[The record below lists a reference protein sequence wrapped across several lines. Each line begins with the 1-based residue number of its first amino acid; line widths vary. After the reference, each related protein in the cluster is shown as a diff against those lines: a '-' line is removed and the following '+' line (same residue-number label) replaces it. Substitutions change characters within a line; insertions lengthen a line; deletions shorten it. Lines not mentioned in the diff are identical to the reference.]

1 MRVDYSRLPNKVAM
15 KLGTNSS
22 DSANNEGLR
31 DNSDSMVNPA
41 RELAGVSPFRL
52 QLSHCHAL
60 GEVTAI
66 FATDP
71 PRQFRLVL
79 IKPSHYDDDGYVIQ
93 WFRSSMP
100 SNSLAAVYGLAM
112 DCAARRVLG
121 AYTMITV
128 DAYDETNTRI
138 WPARIA
144 RDIAQAGGG
153 LVGLVGVQ
161 SNQYPRAMDL
171 ARRFRKLGLDVAI
184 GGFHVS
190 GTLAM
195 LPTITPELQQAI
207 DLGIVLYAGE
217 AEDGLEALLCDA
229 AIGKLRPLYN
239 HMAKLPNLA
248 GVPVPWLP
256 LDRVARTAGRMTTF
270 DAGRGCPF
278 QCSFCTII
286 NVQGRVSR
294 RRTADDVEAIIR
306 HNAARGVQS
315 FFITDDN
322 FARNKDWE
330 AIFDRMI
337 VLREQHGFG
346 IKLTIQVDTLCHRIP
361 NFIDKAGR
369 AGVVRVFIGLESIN
383 PDNLLAAKK
392 KQNRIAEYRDMLL
405 AWKRIR
411 AVIWAGYIIGFPAD
425 TPATVMRDIRIIQNE
440 LPIDFLEFFI
450 LTPLPG
456 SEDHQK
462 LALAGVAMDDD
473 LNRYDTFHVVTA
485 HSTMSRGEW
494 EQTYWAAWRTY
505 YTFAHM
511 STLMRRAA
519 GTGISLGKM
528 LTMLLSFWSLSL
540 VEHTHPL
547 EGGYLRR
554 KVRTERRPGLPVVP
568 AWRFWPGFAVNL
580 VVKHARMGMMATR
593 LVMLRRRLKRDPA
606 PRDYR
611 DLALTPVGDGDT
623 LELLTVT
630 EAVRVAARAKLR
642 PRAVA
647 H

>member
-1 MRVDYSRLPNKVAM
+1 VVVS
-15 KLGTNSS
+15 SS
-22 DSANNEGLR
+22 DWGDRPISA
-31 DNSDSMVNPA
+31 A
-41 RELAGVSPFRL
+41 
-52 QLSHCHAL
+52 
-60 GEVTAI
+60 
-66 FATDP
+66 
-71 PRQFRLVL
+71 PRKQFRFVL

-100 SNSLAAVYGLAM
+100 SNSLAAIYGLAM
-112 DCAARRVLG
+112 DCAERQVMGEDTRLL
-121 AYTMITV
+121 V

-138 WPARIA
+138 RPERIA
-144 RDIAQAGGG
+144 RDIAAAGGG
-153 LVGLVGVQ
+153 LVGMVGVQ
-161 SNQYPRAMDL
+161 SNQFPRAMDL
-171 ARRFRKLGLDVAI
+171 ARRFRALGVDVAI

-195 LPTITPELQQAI
+195 LPAITPELQEAI

-217 AEDGLEALLCDA
+217 AEDGLQALLCDA
-229 AIGKLRPLYN
+229 ASGSLRPVYN
-239 HMAKLPNLA
+239 HMASLPNLA
-248 GVPVPWLP
+248 GVPIPYLP
-256 LDRVARTAGRMTTF
+256 PDRIARTAGRMTTF

-294 RRTADDVEAIIR
+294 RRTADDVEAIVR
-306 HNAARGVQS
+306 RNAAEGVQS

-330 AIFDRMI
+330 PIFDRLI
-337 VLREQHGFG
+337 ALREREGFS

-361 NFIDKAGR
+361 RFIEKAGR

-383 PDNLLAAKK
+383 PDSLLAAKK

-425 TPATVMRDIRIIQNE
+425 TPATVLRDIRIIQNE
-440 LPIDFLEFFI
+440 LAIDFLEFFV

-462 LALAGVAMDDD
+462 LALAGVTMDAD

-485 HSTMSRGEW
+485 HPAMSRQEW
-494 EQTYWAAWRTY
+494 EQTYWAAWRSY
-505 YTFAHM
+505 YTFSHM
-511 STLMRRAA
+511 CTLMRRAA
-519 GTGISLGKM
+519 ATRISLGKM
-528 LTMLLSFWSLSL
+528 LSMLLSFWSLSL

-554 KVRTERRPGLPVVP
+554 KLRTERRPGLPVMP
-568 AWRFWPGFAVNL
+568 AWRFWPAF
-580 VVKHARMGMMATR
+580 VVDIAAKHVRIAAMATR
-593 LVMLRRRLKRDPA
+593 LLIVRYRLKRDPHA
-606 PRDYR
+606 RDYL
-611 DLALTPVGDGDT
+611 DLALTPVSEPDALD
-623 LELLTVT
+623 LLTVT
-630 EAVRVAARAKLR
+630 ETARRAARARLR
-642 PRAVA
+642 PLAVTS
-647 H
+647 

>member
-1 MRVDYSRLPNKVAM
+1 VDLYCRHQL
-15 KLGTNSS
+15 
-22 DSANNEGLR
+22 DR
-31 DNSDSMVNPA
+31 DCLDATSQ
-41 RELAGVSPFRL
+41 G
-52 QLSHCHAL
+52 
-60 GEVTAI
+60 GIGAI
-66 FATDP
+66 STTHP
-71 PRQFRLVL
+71 CRQFRLVL
-79 IKPSHYDDDGYVIQ
+79 IKPSHYDDSGYVIQ

-100 SNSLAAVYGLAM
+100 SNSLAALYGLAM
-112 DCAARRVLG
+112 DCAARQVLG
-121 AYTMITV
+121 SDTAIVV

-138 WPARIA
+138 RAERIA
-144 RDIAQAGGG
+144 RDIKQSGAGM
-153 LVGLVGVQ
+153 VGLVGVQ

-171 ARRFRKLGLDVAI
+171 ARRFRALGIDVAI

-195 LPTITPELQQAI
+195 LPAITPELQEAI

-217 AEDGLEALLCDA
+217 AEDGLEALLRDA
-229 AIGKLRPLYN
+229 AGGTLQPVYN
-239 HMAKLPNLA
+239 HMATLPNLA
-248 GVPVPWLP
+248 GVPIPYLP
-256 LDRVARTAGRMTTF
+256 QDRLARTAGRMTTF

-294 RRTADDVEAIIR
+294 RRTAEDVEAIVR
-306 HNAARGVQS
+306 RNAAAQGVQS

-330 AIFDRMI
+330 PIFDRLI
-337 VLREQHGFG
+337 ALREREGFS

-361 NFIDKAGR
+361 RFIEKAGR

-383 PDNLLAAKK
+383 PDSLLAAKK

-425 TPATVMRDIRIIQNE
+425 TPATVARDIRIIQHE

-462 LALAGVAMDDD
+462 LALAGVAMDAD

-485 HSTMSRGEW
+485 HSAMGRGARE
-494 EQTYWAAWRTY
+494 ETYWAAWRTY
-505 YTFAHM
+505 YTFEHM
-511 STLMRRAA
+511 CTLMRRAA
-519 GTGISLGKM
+519 ATRISLGKM
-528 LTMLLSFWSLSL
+528 LSMLLSFWSLSL
-540 VEHTHPL
+540 IEHTHPL

-568 AWRFWPGFAVNL
+568 AWRFWPGYAVDM
-580 VVKHARMGMMATR
+580 VVKHAQIGVMAGR
-593 LVMLRRRLKRDPA
+593 LLILRHRLKRNPA
-606 PRDYR
+606 AREYR
-611 DLALTPVGDGDT
+611 DLALTPIGDDDA
-623 LELLTVT
+623 LEMFTVT
-630 EAVRVAARAKLR
+630 EGARRAARAKLR
-642 PRAVA
+642 PLAGVR
-647 H
+647 

>member
-1 MRVDYSRLPNKVAM
+1 M
-15 KLGTNSS
+15 
-22 DSANNEGLR
+22 
-31 DNSDSMVNPA
+31 
-41 RELAGVSPFRL
+41 
-52 QLSHCHAL
+52 
-60 GEVTAI
+60 
-66 FATDP
+66 
-71 PRQFRLVL
+71 L

-112 DCAARRVLG
+112 DCAARQVLG
-121 AYTMITV
+121 ADTELLV
-128 DAYDETNTRI
+128 DAYDETNTHIRFD
-138 WPARIA
+138 RIA
-144 RDIAQAGGG
+144 RDITAAGAGM
-153 LVGLVGVQ
+153 VGFAGVQ
-161 SNQYPRAMDL
+161 SNQFPRAMDL
-171 ARRFRKLGLDVAI
+171 ARRFRALGIDVAI

-195 LPTITPELQQAI
+195 LPAITPELQEAM

-229 AIGKLRPLYN
+229 AAGTLQPLYN
-239 HMAKLPNLA
+239 HMATLPNLA
-248 GVPVPWLP
+248 GVPIPYLP
-256 LDRVARTAGRMTTF
+256 SDRVARTAGRMTTF

-294 RRTADDVEAIIR
+294 RRTAADVEAIIR
-306 HNAARGVQS
+306 RNAAQGVQS

-330 AIFDRMI
+330 QIFDRLI
-337 VLREQHGFG
+337 TLREQEGFS

-361 NFIDKAGR
+361 RFIEKAGR

-383 PDNLLAAKK
+383 PDSLAAAKK

-425 TPATVMRDIRIIQNE
+425 TNATVMRDIRIIQNE
-440 LPIDFLEFFI
+440 LAIDFLEFFV

-462 LALAGVAMDDD
+462 LALANVAMDAD

-485 HSTMSRGEW
+485 HAMMSRDEW
-494 EQTYWAAWRTY
+494 EQTYWAAWRAY
-505 YTFAHM
+505 YTFPHM
-511 STLMRRAA
+511 CTLLRRAA
-519 GTGISLGKM
+519 ATRISLGKM
-528 LTMLLSFWSLSL
+528 LSMLLSFWSLSL
-540 VEHTHPL
+540 IEHTHPL

-568 AWRFWPGFAVNL
+568 AWRVWPSFAADL
-580 VVKHARMGMMATR
+580 VVKHARVAVMAVR
-593 LVMLRRRLKRDPA
+593 LLAVRHRLKRDPA
-606 PRDYR
+606 ARDYR
-611 DLALTPVGDGDT
+611 DLALTPVGDDVA
-623 LELLTVT
+623 LELLSAT
-630 EAVRVAARAKLR
+630 AAARQASRARLR
-642 PRAVA
+642 PLAMSG
-647 H
+647 